1 VHFNHWVLNIVCSY
15 SILAET
21 IDRIVERDDAL
32 RAAIGMPDRSQNTGT
47 PVLTAVTRRYA
58 LMLRFCTAVCAVLS
72 CLLSCAVLF
81 FLCFNFVTINDC
93 KHRSSTSY
101 KLNDWM
107 PEKDASFS
115 FLLF

>member
-1 VHFNHWVLNIVCSY
+1 MHFNHLVLNIVCSY

-47 PVLTAVTRRYA
+47 PVLPITRRYA
-58 LMLRFCTAVCAVLS
+58 LMLRLCTAVCAVLS

-81 FLCFNFVTINDC
+81 LFCVLI
-93 KHRSSTSY
+93 
-101 KLNDWM
+101 
-107 PEKDASFS
+107 
-115 FLLF
+115 LLR